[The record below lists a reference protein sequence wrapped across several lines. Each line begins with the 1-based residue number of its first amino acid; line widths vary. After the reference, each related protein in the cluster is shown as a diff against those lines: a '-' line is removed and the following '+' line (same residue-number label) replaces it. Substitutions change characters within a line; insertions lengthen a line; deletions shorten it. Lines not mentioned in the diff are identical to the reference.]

1 MYIHSYK
8 QKLMTTKVN
17 KWGNGLGVRI
27 NKQLANE
34 MGLEAGSEVE
44 IVREDGRLVIKP
56 KKEKFKM
63 TIEWLCD
70 TYLMKEI
77 LFGYH
82 LIQL

>member
-1 MYIHSYK
+1 
-8 QKLMTTKVN
+8 MTTKVN

-63 TIEWLCD
+63 TIEWLCEGLED
-70 TYLMKEI
+70 VRQKSIWEGVEPIGKER
-77 LFGYH
+77 FWEEE
-82 LIQL
+82 